1 MSTTRTERLAARQE
15 ATNAANRTIQQIRQ
29 ARQTLLGGVAAINS
43 IQQQFAGVKDEIDI
57 AAADP
62 DATTLDLNLKAESD
76 ALTADAEAIKAVL
89 TAAAPALESLSI

>member
-29 ARQTLLGGVAAINS
+29 ARATLLGGVASINS
-43 IQQQFAGVKDEIDI
+43 IQQQFAAIKDEIDI

-62 DATTLDLNLKAESD
+62 DATTLDLNLKEESD
-76 ALTADAEAIKAVL
+76 ALTADAEAIKTVL
-89 TAAAPALESLSI
+89 TAAAPALNSLTI